1 MPGMSLVRMRW
12 LKPSLVAVA
21 VLVVLAAVLQLT
33 GTLSRFSPFGVE
45 TIDRSHPAVLK
56 ELRDLSQY
64 HAATGD
70 YEVVIDIEKDTPWL
84 PDFLSGERT
93 LFVGAGT
100 VNAYVDFGK
109 LVEEMLVISPDG
121 RTVEVRIPEP
131 VLDKPNLDHERSYV
145 FDQKRGLLDRLGS
158 VLDTKSQQEFYLA
171 AEKRIADAADKS
183 ELRKR
188 ASENTKTMLTGLLRA
203 LGFQVKVVEPS

>member
-1 MPGMSLVRMRW
+1 MRGMSLIGMRW
-12 LKPSLVAVA
+12 VKPGLIAVA
-21 VLVVLAAVLQLT
+21 VLLVLAAVLQLT
-33 GTLSRFSPFGVE
+33 GALPAISPFARE
-45 TIDRSHPAVLK
+45 TIDRSHPAVLE
-56 ELRDLSQY
+56 ELRNLSQY

-70 YEVVIDIEKDTPWL
+70 YEVVIDIEKDAPWL
-84 PDFLSGERT
+84 PDFLAGERT

-100 VNAYVDFGK
+100 VNAYVDFGG
-109 LVEEMLVISPDG
+109 LVDEMLVMSPDR

-131 VLDKPNLDHERSYV
+131 VLDKPNLNNERSYV

-171 AEKRIADAADKS
+171 AEKRIAKAAEES

-188 ASENTKTMLTGLLRA
+188 ATENTRAMLTGMLRA
-203 LGFQVKVVEPS
+203 LGFEVTVVENR

>member
-109 LVEEMLVISPDG
+109 LVDEMLVISPDG

-171 AEKRIADAADKS
+171 AEKRIADAAGKS

-188 ASENTKTMLTGLLRA
+188 ASENTKSMLTGLLRA
-203 LGFQVKVVEPS
+203 LGFQVKVVEAS

>member
-1 MPGMSLVRMRW
+1 MRGMSLVKTRW
-12 LKPSLVAVA
+12 LKPGLVVAAVI
-21 VLVVLAAVLQLT
+21 VVLAAVLQLT
-33 GTLSRFSPFGVE
+33 GTLQGFSPFRVE

-70 YEVVIDIEKDTPWL
+70 YEVVIDIEKDAPWL
-84 PDFLSGERT
+84 PDFLAGERT

-109 LVEEMLVISPDG
+109 LVEEMLVMSPDG
-121 RTVEVRIPEP
+121 KSVEVRIPEP
-131 VLDKPNLDHERSYV
+131 VLDKPNLDNERSYV
-145 FDQKRGLLDRLGS
+145 FDQKRGLVNRLGS
-158 VLDTKSQQEFYLA
+158 VLDTQSQQEFYLA
-171 AEKRIADAADKS
+171 AEKRIAGAADKS

-203 LGFQVKVVEPS
+203 LGFQVTVVENR

>member
-1 MPGMSLVRMRW
+1 MPLVKLRW

-21 VLVVLAAVLQLT
+21 VLLVLAAVLQLT
-33 GTLSRFSPFGVE
+33 GTLTSFSPFRTE

-56 ELRDLSQY
+56 ELRNLSQY

-70 YEVVIDIEKDTPWL
+70 YEVVVDIEKDAPWL

-100 VNAYVDFGK
+100 VNAYVDFGG
-109 LVEEMLVISPDG
+109 LVDEMLVMSPD
-121 RTVEVRIPEP
+121 RKTVEVRIPEP
-131 VLDKPNLDHERSYV
+131 VLDKPNLNNERSYV

-171 AEKRIADAADKS
+171 AEKRIAEAADKS
-183 ELRKR
+183 GLRER
-188 ASENTKTMLTGLLRA
+188 AAENTKTMLTGMLRA
-203 LGFQVKVVEPS
+203 LGFQVTVVENR

>member
-1 MPGMSLVRMRW
+1 MSLVRMRW

-109 LVEEMLVISPDG
+109 LVEEMLIISPDG

-131 VLDKPNLDHERSYV
+131 VLDKPNLDNERSYV

-171 AEKRIADAADKS
+171 AEKRIADAAGKS
-183 ELRKR
+183 ELRER
-188 ASENTKTMLTGLLRA
+188 ATENTKSMLTGLLRA
-203 LGFQVKVVEPS
+203 LGFQVKVVEAS

>member
-1 MPGMSLVRMRW
+1 MRGMSLVKMRW
-12 LKPSLVAVA
+12 VKPGLITVA

-33 GTLSRFSPFGVE
+33 GTLRDFSPFRVD
-45 TIDRSHPAVLK
+45 TVDRSHPAVLK

-70 YEVVIDIEKDTPWL
+70 YEVVVDIEKDAAWL
-84 PDFLSGERT
+84 PSFLAGERT

-100 VNAYVDFGK
+100 VNAYVDFGE
-109 LVEEMLVISPDG
+109 LVEEMLVMSPDG
-121 RTVEVRIPEP
+121 RSVEVRIPEP
-131 VLDKPNLDHERSYV
+131 VLDKPNLNNERSYV
-145 FDQKRGLLDRLGS
+145 FDQKRGLFNRLGA

-171 AEKRIADAADKS
+171 AEKRIADAAAKS

-188 ASENTKTMLTGLLRA
+188 AAENTRTMLTGMLRA
-203 LGFQVKVVEPS
+203 LGFEVTVVENR

>member
-1 MPGMSLVRMRW
+1 MRLVKMRW
-12 LKPSLVAVA
+12 LKPGLIFVAL
-21 VLVVLAAVLQLT
+21 LVVLAAVLQLT
-33 GTLSRFSPFGVE
+33 GALRDLSPFRVD

-70 YEVVIDIEKDTPWL
+70 YEVVVDIEKDAAWL
-84 PDFLSGERT
+84 PDFLAGERT

-109 LVEEMLVISPDG
+109 LVEEMLVMSPDG
-121 RTVEVRIPEP
+121 RSVEVRIPEP
-131 VLDKPNLDHERSYV
+131 VLDKPNLNNERSYV
-145 FDQKRGLLDRLGS
+145 FDQKRGLFNRLGS

-188 ASENTKTMLTGLLRA
+188 AAENTKAMLTGLLRA
-203 LGFQVKVVEPS
+203 LGFEVTVVENR

>member
-1 MPGMSLVRMRW
+1 MAWVKLRW

-21 VLVVLAAVLQLT
+21 VLLVLAAVLQLT
-33 GTLSRFSPFGVE
+33 GALTHFSPFRTE

-56 ELRDLSQY
+56 ELRNLSQY

-70 YEVVIDIEKDTPWL
+70 YEVVVDVEKDAPWL

-100 VNAYVDFGK
+100 VNAYVDFGG
-109 LVEEMLVISPDG
+109 LVDEMLVMSPD
-121 RTVEVRIPEP
+121 RRSVEVRIPEP
-131 VLDKPNLDHERSYV
+131 VLDKPNLDNERSYV

-171 AEKRIADAADKS
+171 AEKRIAEAAGKS
-183 ELRKR
+183 ELRER
-188 ASENTKTMLTGLLRA
+188 AAENTKAMLTGMLRA
-203 LGFQVKVVEPS
+203 LGFQVTVVESR